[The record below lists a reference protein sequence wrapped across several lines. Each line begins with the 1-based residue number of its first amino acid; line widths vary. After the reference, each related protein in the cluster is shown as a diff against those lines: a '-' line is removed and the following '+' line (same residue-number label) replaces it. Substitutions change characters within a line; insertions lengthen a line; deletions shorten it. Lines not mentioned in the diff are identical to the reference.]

1 MSKSTHA
8 RTQALSLIFYCLSG
22 VNERYDG
29 DVNLAYLCTPTDA
42 FTIPKAAYDAQ
53 AQRYAAAGLGSTLAR
68 VLLGSLQP
76 NTRASSLTKGD
87 GGMEFA
93 VIDGIVSAQGPNYAL
108 SKRLQAWRAMLARA
122 NGQVSR
128 IQLLFVSL
136 PL

>member
-1 MSKSTHA
+1 MPPLLQIQNAHK
-8 RTQALSLIFYCLSG
+8 
-22 VNERYDG
+22 
-29 DVNLAYLCTPTDA
+29 
-42 FTIPKAAYDAQ
+42 
-53 AQRYAAAGLGSTLAR
+53 RYADNVLLDGADLTINDDAKIGLIGRNGAGKSTLAR

-108 SKRLQAWRAMLARA
+108 SKRLQAWRAMPARA

-136 PL
+136 PLFCVYD